1 MKKLVFSLIITL
13 LLISTLTLAFD
24 VCRVEAEGT
33 IYIMA
38 DGRIEGTISIQ
49 TVDNVTYSFLEDI
62 NGSIVVERDYIV
74 LDGAGHT
81 LQGTG
86 TGTGISL
93 SGRTNVTVQKT
104 QITAFEYG
112 VYVYNCT
119 NSTISGNNIVK
130 NVLGI
135 FFWWG
140 STDSDVS
147 SNNITANGQGIWM
160 GGYPSIHDS
169 GIYRIYHNNFV
180 DDAYAHALGWVGTV
194 FWNLSYPS
202 GGNYWSDYDGIDS
215 NRGSYQNESGS
226 DGIGDSPYTLSENV
240 HMGTYV
246 VWIQDYYPLTVPF
259 GSNLPLAFPT
269 ADFTYAPNEPLVNQ
283 TVLFN
288 ASTSTCNDGTIMR
301 YKWDFGDGKNDT
313 GPTVSHVYEIQGNY
327 NVTLI
332 VISNTQIPDIKSQTF
347 FIGRVPAWQTWAV
360 IGGAVSLMVVVAI
373 ALVLGLRR
381 GRLKKAE
388 RQTKLLSGEK
398 GARLGT

>member
-1 MKKLVFSLIITL
+1 LKLVFSLTITL

-24 VCRVEAEGT
+24 VCLVEAEGS
-33 IYIMA
+33 ISIMA
-38 DGRIEGTISIQ
+38 DGRIEGTTSIQ
-49 TVDNVTYSFLEDI
+49 TVDNFTYSFLEDI

-135 FFWWG
+135 LFRTS

-147 SNNITANGQGIWM
+147 SNNITANGQGIRTDGWTS
-160 GGYPSIHDS
+160 GYDS
-169 GIYRIYHNNFV
+169 NKIYKIYHNNFV
-180 DDAYAHALGWVGTV
+180 NNIYSHTLGWVGTV
-194 FWNLSYPS
+194 LWNLSYPS

-226 DGIGDSPYTLSENV
+226 DGIGDSPYTLSV
-240 HMGTYV
+240 SVPMGAYV
-246 VWIQDYYPLTVPF
+246 FWIQDYYPLTVPF